1 MAIIRKSGKHL
12 YVQVYDPQT
21 QGTSHIP
28 TDIPNTPDGYSKVKA
43 LIKIGYYKAKPLITF
58 TLDMDILQAQDYY
71 FSQVQLSPKT
81 IDGRK
86 LALRWWIQLCGVKRL
101 NKYNDKDYQT
111 FIEALS
117 DRSKNTLAIYT
128 SELHSFFQWY
138 VNKKALSANIISIT
152 PRELKDPRIIPQS
165 DLTKLL
171 AYLYQKEDKRHFAF
185 IFFLLNAGC
194 RKSDAIALPWSSV
207 DWGNKIIYIKNI
219 KKNRNYSIPL
229 TNMLSEALQ
238 LMQGRFEPR
247 VFGYANITSLEFY
260 WKAQVK
266 VFGSNKYT
274 MHELRKTFITTQL
287 QRGFDM
293 DTVKKLV
300 NHQEL
305 ETISKYYNVAVVENY
320 RERLNKNDTVYGN
333 IYEKVMERC
342 ENKSERRD
350 LNPRPP
356 EPHSGTLPGCA
367 TFRLDYIIDNKYSKN
382 NFTSLRSFL
391 TENFS
396 FLFSL

>member
-1 MAIIRKSGKHL
+1 
-12 YVQVYDPQT
+12 
-21 QGTSHIP
+21 
-28 TDIPNTPDGYSKVKA
+28 
-43 LIKIGYYKAKPLITF
+43 
-58 TLDMDILQAQDYY
+58 
-71 FSQVQLSPKT
+71 
-81 IDGRK
+81 
-86 LALRWWIQLCGVKRL
+86 
-101 NKYNDKDYQT
+101 
-111 FIEALS
+111 
-117 DRSKNTLAIYT
+117 
-128 SELHSFFQWY
+128 
-138 VNKKALSANIISIT
+138 
-152 PRELKDPRIIPQS
+152 
-165 DLTKLL
+165 
-171 AYLYQKEDKRHFAF
+171 
-185 IFFLLNAGC
+185 
-194 RKSDAIALPWSSV
+194 
-207 DWGNKIIYIKNI
+207 
-219 KKNRNYSIPL
+219 
-229 TNMLSEALQ
+229 MLSEALQ

-342 ENKSERRD
+342 EILSERRD

-356 EPHSGTLPGCA
+356 EPHSG
-367 TFRLDYIIDNKYSKN
+367 
-382 NFTSLRSFL
+382 
-391 TENFS
+391 
-396 FLFSL
+396 